1 MGLSLGKNLGRVIA
15 ICRMGGWLAQGSWKH
30 AHATYSMDIS
40 SVPLLRKCRHA
51 QHAKCRI
58 TWILVTIMKPS
69 QVLVLGGV
77 SGGGG
82 RREREGPPQSSLP
95 NKPISAGGG
104 RKGGRPNAIPANQE
118 LYL

>member
-1 MGLSLGKNLGRVIA
+1 MGLSLGKNLGRAIA

-58 TWILVTIMKPS
+58 TWILVSIMKPS

-82 RREREGPPQSSLP
+82 RREREGLPQSLP

-104 RKGGRPNAIPANQE
+104 RKGGRPKARTANQE